1 MVRHPHRSGPGAP
14 KPGSE
19 GSRKG
24 RQWLYGVQPVLEALE
39 ACPERVEKIW
49 IAYGRSGPAIQRILA
64 LARRGK
70 VPFSLRDRAALDEK
84 TDGAPHQGVVAL
96 AAAAEPVPFDGFLGS
111 LEGKTG
117 ILVALLDEVQDPHNL
132 GAILR
137 TACAAGVQAVL
148 LPRHRTCPITPAVV
162 KASAGAAERVPLVRV
177 GSVVRALERLKER
190 GVFILGADPKA
201 EQNLYT
207 AELGRDLC
215 ILIGGEGRGLRPV
228 LQRLCDSVVAIPM
241 PGPVESLNAS
251 VAAAILFY
259 EVIRRRGAEG
269 SVRHFTDSEK

>member
-1 MVRHPHRSGPGAP
+1 MARYRRKYGPSP
-14 KPGSE
+14 SRPGPE
-19 GSRKG
+19 DSRTD

-39 ACPERVEKIW
+39 ACPERIEKIW
-49 IAYGRSGPAIQRILA
+49 IAYGRSGAAVERILA
-64 LARRGK
+64 LARQAK
-70 VPFSLRDRAALDEK
+70 VPFSLRDRGALDEK
-84 TDGAPHQGVVAL
+84 SGGSPHQGVVAL
-96 AAAAEPVPFDGFLGS
+96 VAAAEPVPFDRFLESLRWGS
-111 LEGKTG
+111 G

-148 LPRHRTCPITPAVV
+148 LPRHRTCPVTPAVV
-162 KASAGAAERVPLVRV
+162 KASAGAAQRVPLVRV

-190 GVFILGADPKA
+190 GIFILGADPKA
-201 EQNLYT
+201 DLNLY
-207 AELGRDLC
+207 AADLARDLC

-228 LQRLCDSVVAIPM
+228 LKRLCDSIVAIPM

-259 EVIRRRGAEG
+259 ETVRRRAGG
-269 SVRHFTDSEK
+269 LSSCG